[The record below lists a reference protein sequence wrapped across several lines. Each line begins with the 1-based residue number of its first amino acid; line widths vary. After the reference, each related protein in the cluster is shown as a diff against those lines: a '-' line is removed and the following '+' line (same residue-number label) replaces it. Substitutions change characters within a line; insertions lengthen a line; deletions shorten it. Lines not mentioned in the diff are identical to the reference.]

1 MQVRAIVL
9 LCALCAASGMMADE
23 LAPAELPCAPG
34 VAFGHQYGSTKINGM
49 VSVVMN
55 SIGVASKPEYSPFDE
70 IDIGVSEKSRR
81 VWSVLGRTTFEDAQT
96 ARSFIDEL
104 VARFEAA
111 MPIVDEVVDA
121 DDDSRTVTLYTGTEE
136 ECVEFGGERKC
147 YHSDGEKIEIAYYA
161 QSIYPHTVTL
171 ACSDI
176 SMEKIILA
184 EALGRE

>member
-34 VAFGHQYGSTKINGM
+34 VAFGHEYGSTKINGM
-49 VSVVMN
+49 VRVVMN
-55 SIGVASKPEYSPFDE
+55 SISVASKPAYAPFDE
-70 IDIGVSEKSRR
+70 IDVGVSEKSRR

-121 DDDSRTVTLYTGTEE
+121 DDDSRTVTLYTGTEK
-136 ECVEFGGERKC
+136 ECLEIGGENKC
-147 YHSDGEKIEIAYYA
+147 YHSDGEKIELAYYA

-171 ACSDI
+171 ACGDI